1 MCRWFAYIS
10 PTEPCLLSDVLM
22 TPANSISKQCSE
34 HYLPK
39 LLPHDKDK
47 DLDHTSDELLR
58 MRNSLLNMDGLGIAW
73 YTEATSSYVKHVTG
87 PRPALYKSQSPPVN
101 DFNFKSLCENTE
113 TQCVFAHI
121 RASSGSVVTQV
132 NSHPFVFG
140 RHVFMHN
147 GVISNFAAIRRDMTD
162 LMSFDAYCNVLGS
175 TDSEHAAALY
185 ITNLTIH
192 GDKSTWDKSYPM
204 KAMFVAL
211 HKTVLQI
218 LTLQHSKL
226 GASNVPNS
234 LNFCTTDGTKLL
246 AIRFRNHATQQPPS
260 LYWSEFAGRTLNT
273 KYPGH
278 PDSKDIVNM
287 EAQYEDE
294 KIGKHTIVAS
304 EPTTF
309 DEKEWHLIG
318 ANCALMVDEDG
329 VEKEVRIE
337 YRDELNARD
346 PRFDGDEKRI

>member
-10 PTEPCLLSDVLM
+10 PSEPCLLTDVLI

-34 HYLPK
+34 HYLPS
-39 LLPHDKDK
+39 LLPHNKDK

-58 MRNSLLNMDGLGIAW
+58 MRNSLLNMDGLGVAW
-73 YTEATSSYVKHVTG
+73 YTEASSSYVKHVTG
-87 PRPALYKSQSPPVN
+87 PRPALYKSQSPPIN

-113 TQCVFAHI
+113 THCVFAHI

-147 GVISNFAAIRRDMTD
+147 GVISNFSAIRRDLTD
-162 LMSFDAYCNVLGS
+162 LLSFDAYCNIFGS

-185 ITNLTIH
+185 ITNLTKH
-192 GDKSTWDKSYPM
+192 GDKSTWNKPYSL
-204 KAMFVAL
+204 KAMFAAL
-211 HKTVLQI
+211 RKTVIQI
-218 LTLQHSKL
+218 LQLQHSKL
-226 GASNVPNS
+226 GASNTPNS

-278 PDSKDIVNM
+278 PDGKELINE
-287 EAQYEDE
+287 EAVLDKEE

-304 EPTTF
+304 EPTTY
-309 DEKEWHLIG
+309 DEKEWHLIK
-318 ANCALMVDEDG
+318 ANHALLVDEEG
-329 VEKEVRIE
+329 EENEVEIE
-337 YRDELNARD
+337 YEEELNAKD
-346 PRFDGDEKRI
+346 PKFDAK

>member
-10 PTEPCLLSDVLM
+10 PTEPCLLSDVLI

-47 DLDHTSDELLR
+47 DLDHSSDELLR
-58 MRNSLLNMDGLGIAW
+58 MRNSLLNMDGMGVAW
-73 YTEATSSYVKHVTG
+73 YTEASASYAKRVTG
-87 PRPALYKSQSPPVN
+87 PRPALYKSQSPPIN

-132 NSHPFVFG
+132 NSHPFAFG
-140 RHVFMHN
+140 RHIFMHN
-147 GVISNFAAIRRDMTD
+147 GVISNFSAIRRDLTA
-162 LMSFDAYCNVLGS
+162 LLSFDTYCNIFGS

-185 ITNLTIH
+185 MTNLTHH
-192 GDKSTWDKSYPM
+192 GDKTTWNRPYPL
-204 KAMFVAL
+204 KEMFAAL
-211 HKTVLQI
+211 RKTVIQI
-218 LTLQHSKL
+218 LSLQHDKL
-226 GASNVPNS
+226 GAANTPNS

-260 LYWSEFAGRTLNT
+260 LYWSKFAGRSLNT

-278 PDSKDIVNM
+278 PDSKDIVNEESTLGE
-287 EAQYEDE
+287 EAR
-294 KIGKHTIVAS
+294 IGKHMIVAS

-318 ANCALMVDEDG
+318 RNCALLVDSDG
-329 VEKEVRIE
+329 VERTLEVD
-337 YRDELNARD
+337 YDKGLDARD
-346 PRFDGDEKRI
+346 PKFDGVEG